1 MEKKVYESH
10 KQSTCIIV
18 KQGGRV
24 VRFERSWAY
33 PGCQAGFADI
43 HVPHQNTFQT
53 QFFPKGIF
61 LFHVDIL
68 RPARVFL
75 HTLYIL
81 RLTWARTH
89 ARTKSWR
96 GYTEPEGDGSGTRPM
111 TGCSNSLEWQFPR
124 KKKECVFY
132 LFPVSSYI
140 LDIHTYNEIEMKTTK
155 YQWCLNWFKVH
166 VKYFSE
172 SICTHCEL
180 HYFYGKIYNKRELSK
195 ITRAPT
201 FSPCSFHSRN
211 DIKQDNYI
219 HCSYAVKLWYAYI
232 LKGIQ
237 NVYGNLD

>member
-1 MEKKVYESH
+1 MILTLFSESIVTEFLSNHVKSQILKRLSADLISNGPRTCQCEQNKCLEKKVYESH

-24 VRFERSWAY
+24 VRFERPWAY

-43 HVPHQNTFQT
+43 HVPHQNTLQT

-61 LFHVDIL
+61 LFHVDIF

-111 TGCSNSLEWQFPR
+111 TGCSDRLDWQFPR
-124 KKKECVFY
+124 KKKSVFY

-140 LDIHTYNEIEMKTTK
+140 LDIHTYNVTEMKTIE
-155 YQWCLNWFKVH
+155 Y
-166 VKYFSE
+166 
-172 SICTHCEL
+172 
-180 HYFYGKIYNKRELSK
+180 
-195 ITRAPT
+195 
-201 FSPCSFHSRN
+201 
-211 DIKQDNYI
+211 
-219 HCSYAVKLWYAYI
+219 
-232 LKGIQ
+232 
-237 NVYGNLD
+237 